1 MTRVLVVIQR
11 MISYEGA
18 LIYFLGAF
26 TFPPLIIG
34 LILLHAYFTFP
45 IRQCI
50 SSTSTTQDD
59 SWLGSVDG
67 QRLLGL
73 EVDELKG
80 KKNGSESGT
89 DVAAGYFAVCRE
101 YAPGGLNGKPPERT
115 TPAGAVIAAESPS
128 VYQSMY
134 RSFFD
139 RNRSTALEQGKNL
152 KRARNV
158 FYVVLRSVKLKV
170 SDDTCN

>member
-1 MTRVLVVIQR
+1 MV
-11 MISYEGA
+11 SYEGA

-26 TFPPLIIG
+26 TFPPLLIG

-45 IRQCI
+45 IRQSTI
-50 SSTSTTQDD
+50 SASITQDD
-59 SWLGSVDG
+59 SWLGSEDG

-73 EVDELKG
+73 EVAELKG
-80 KKNGSESGT
+80 KKNGSGSGT

-115 TPAGAVIAAESPS
+115 TPTGAVIAAEGPS

-134 RSFFD
+134 RSIFD
-139 RNRSTALEQGKNL
+139 RNKSTTIEQGKSL

-158 FYVVLRSVKLKV
+158 FYVVLRLVKLKAS